1 MRAAANR
8 GTADGRDD
16 NYSLCNLGAFIM
28 VFLKAAGI
36 GGSILAI
43 LALVIYLLKTLISLI
58 AFLTGALKI
67 LVVLVFVAVIVGI
80 GFMVLKGWNE
90 ARRNRD

>member
-1 MRAAANR
+1 M
-8 GTADGRDD
+8 
-16 NYSLCNLGAFIM
+16 M
-28 VFLKAAGI
+28 FLKAAGI

-43 LALVIYLLKTLISLI
+43 LALVIYLLKTIISLI

-67 LVVLVFVAVIVGI
+67 LVVLVFIAVIVGI
-80 GFMVLKGWNE
+80 GFMILKGWNE

>member
-1 MRAAANR
+1 M
-8 GTADGRDD
+8 
-16 NYSLCNLGAFIM
+16 M
-28 VFLKAAGI
+28 FLRAAGI

-80 GFMVLKGWNE
+80 GFMILKGWNE

>member
-1 MRAAANR
+1 
-8 GTADGRDD
+8 
-16 NYSLCNLGAFIM
+16 M

-80 GFMVLKGWNE
+80 GFMVLKSWNE

>member
-1 MRAAANR
+1 M
-8 GTADGRDD
+8 
-16 NYSLCNLGAFIM
+16 I
-28 VFLKAAGI
+28 FLKAAGI

>member
-1 MRAAANR
+1 
-8 GTADGRDD
+8 
-16 NYSLCNLGAFIM
+16 M

-90 ARRNRD
+90 ARRNRS

>member
-1 MRAAANR
+1 
-8 GTADGRDD
+8 
-16 NYSLCNLGAFIM
+16 M

-43 LALVIYLLKTLISLI
+43 LALVIYLLKTIISLI

-67 LVVLVFVAVIVGI
+67 LVVLVFVAVIVAI
-80 GFMVLKGWNE
+80 GFMILKSWNE
-90 ARRNRD
+90 ARRKRD

>member
-1 MRAAANR
+1 M
-8 GTADGRDD
+8 
-16 NYSLCNLGAFIM
+16 I
-28 VFLKAAGI
+28 FLKAAGI

-43 LALVIYLLKTLISLI
+43 LALVIFLLKTLISLI

>member
-1 MRAAANR
+1 M
-8 GTADGRDD
+8 
-16 NYSLCNLGAFIM
+16 M
-28 VFLKAAGI
+28 FLKAAGI

-43 LALVIYLLKTLISLI
+43 LALVIFLLKALISLI

-67 LVVLVFVAVIVGI
+67 LIVLIFVAVIVCI

>member
-1 MRAAANR
+1 M
-8 GTADGRDD
+8 
-16 NYSLCNLGAFIM
+16 I
-28 VFLKAAGI
+28 FLKAACI

-67 LVVLVFVAVIVGI
+67 LVILVFVAVLVGI

>member
-1 MRAAANR
+1 M
-8 GTADGRDD
+8 
-16 NYSLCNLGAFIM
+16 M
-28 VFLKAAGI
+28 FLKAAGI
-36 GGSILAI
+36 GGSIMAI
-43 LALVIYLLKTLISLI
+43 LALVIYLLKTIISLI

-67 LVVLVFVAVIVGI
+67 LVILVFVAVLVGI

>member
-1 MRAAANR
+1 M
-8 GTADGRDD
+8 T
-16 NYSLCNLGAFIM
+16 
-28 VFLKAAGI
+28 FLKAAGI
-36 GGSILAI
+36 GGSIMAI
-43 LALVIYLLKTLISLI
+43 LALVIYLLKTVISLI

-90 ARRNRD
+90 ARRSRD

>member
-1 MRAAANR
+1 M
-8 GTADGRDD
+8 
-16 NYSLCNLGAFIM
+16 M
-28 VFLKAAGI
+28 FLKAAGI

-80 GFMVLKGWNE
+80 GFMILKGWNE